1 MGRPLSL
8 AGTAVASSDRDHGPM
23 PRRPTRFCRA
33 LALIGASLFAAACNP
48 YQCTYETRF
57 VGTDGTTNGASGT
70 VIVTS
75 VNFRQYHDDGP
86 VPSDLTWNI
95 RGEGLA
101 SPATGLVLRS
111 SAGQSL
117 LSLSMSTTSSVS
129 MTATIAGADRDR
141 MFELLASG
149 AGVVVLTLQNGSTIS
164 VPLRVASQEDW
175 HHPECD

>member
-1 MGRPLSL
+1 MHRNSALLVRTIALLGSL
-8 AGTAVASSDRDHGPM
+8 AAVE
-23 PRRPTRFCRA
+23 
-33 LALIGASLFAAACNP
+33 ACNP
-48 YQCTYETRF
+48 YQCTYETRSI
-57 VGTDGTTNGASGT
+57 GTAATTSGVNGTL
-70 VIVTS
+70 IVTY

-101 SPATGLVLRS
+101 SPATGLTLKR
-111 SAGQSL
+111 ADGQSVM
-117 LSLSMSTTSSVS
+117 SLSMSSTSAVS
-129 MTATIAGADRDR
+129 MTAQSAATITGADRDR

-149 AGVVVLTLQNGSTIS
+149 AGVVVLTLQNGSTIT

>member
-1 MGRPLSL
+1 VSL
-8 AGTAVASSDRDHGPM
+8 
-23 PRRPTRFCRA
+23 
-33 LALIGASLFAAACNP
+33 LAACNP
-48 YQCTYETRF
+48 YQCSYETRF
-57 VGTDGTTNGASGT
+57 VGTTGTTSGANGT

-101 SPATGLVLRS
+101 SPATGLVLGNAS
-111 SAGQSL
+111 GQSV
-117 LSLSMSTTSSVS
+117 LSLSMSSTTAVS
-129 MTATIAGADRDR
+129 MTATSAATITGADRDR

-149 AGVVVLTLQNGSTIS
+149 AGVVVLTLQSGGTIS
-164 VPLRVASQEDW
+164 VPLGVASQDDW

>member
-1 MGRPLSL
+1 
-8 AGTAVASSDRDHGPM
+8 M
-23 PRRPTRFCRA
+23 PRHPAPLLRTI
-33 LALIGASLFAAACNP
+33 ALIGWSLLAACNP
-48 YQCTYETRF
+48 YQCSYETRF
-57 VGTDGTTNGASGT
+57 VGTTGTTSGASGS

-101 SPATGLVLRS
+101 SPAIGLVLRNAS
-111 SAGQSL
+111 GQSV
-117 LSLSMSTTSSVS
+117 LSLSMSSTSAVS
-129 MTATIAGADRDR
+129 MTATSAATITGADRDR

-149 AGVVVLTLQNGSTIS
+149 AGVVVLTLQNGNTIS
-164 VPLRVASQEDW
+164 VPLGVASQDDW